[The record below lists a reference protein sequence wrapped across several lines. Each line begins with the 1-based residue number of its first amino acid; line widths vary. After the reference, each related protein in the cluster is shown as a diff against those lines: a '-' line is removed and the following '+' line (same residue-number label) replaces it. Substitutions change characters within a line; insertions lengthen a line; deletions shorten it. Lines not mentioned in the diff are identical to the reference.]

1 MNRATDTYVDES
13 GARRDGAAAGA
24 DARAAGSGARTPH
37 SPSKVV
43 VTDGP
48 ADGPAGEPGRGA
60 GGRRSPD
67 EIERDIHTI
76 RSRMDSVLDEIEFR
90 LSPGQMSG
98 GVIDVVRD
106 VVQGNPSRV
115 ARAIRSNPWP
125 LAVMAAGALWL
136 AWNVSRTP
144 ELASSAPGS
153 PAGMVNDESI
163 RSLLSDLIAACRQG
177 ATGFR
182 QADLILDDAGLTP
195 RLSQVALQFDRSAAA
210 LDAELRRRGGAPE
223 PEGPVHPVWSD
234 LHRELGGNRSR
245 GAVLGGL
252 EYGVDGVLGLF
263 RDGLQDDLPEPLRVV
278 IGAHFHEIET
288 VRHRVGALR
297 EAVA

>member
-1 MNRATDTYVDES
+1 MNRATDTYVNR
-13 GARRDGAAAGA
+13 GGTAAEDAE
-24 DARAAGSGARTPH
+24 ARAARSGTVPPAPPH
-37 SPSKVV
+37 PPSKVV
-43 VTDGP
+43 V
-48 ADGPAGEPGRGA
+48 ADEPGTAGVTGTTGVS

-67 EIERDIHTI
+67 DIERDIHGI
-76 RSRMDSVLDEIEFR
+76 RARMDSVLDEIEFR

-106 VVQGNPSRV
+106 VVEGNPTRV

-125 LAVMAAGALWL
+125 LAVIAAGALWL

-144 ELASSAPGS
+144 EVEKTPLGS
-153 PAGMVNDESI
+153 PAGMVNDDSI
-163 RSLLSDLIAACRQG
+163 RSLLADLIDACRQG

-182 QADLILDDAGLTP
+182 QADLILDDPGLTP
-195 RLSQVALQFDRSAAA
+195 RLTQVALQFDRSAAA
-210 LDAELRRRGGAPE
+210 LDAELSRRGGAPMA
-223 PEGPVHPVWSD
+223 EGPVHPVWDD

-245 GAVLGGL
+245 GAVLAGL
-252 EYGVDGVLGLF
+252 ERGVEGVLGLF
-263 RDGLQDDLPEPLRVV
+263 RDGLHGDLPEQLRVV
-278 IGAHFHEIET
+278 VGAHFHEIET